1 MSSRSKLLCIA
12 SLLLTACSAEV
23 DDEST
28 GATESALMGTPT
40 DTYVWQQNP
49 AATEPNIAPTVR
61 QIGVARHYV
70 GEQNINVNEG
80 PMTNIRPKFVFL
92 SGSSPLTPVE
102 GDPCGHC
109 KR

>member
-40 DTYVWQQNP
+40 DTYGWEENP
-49 AATEPNIAPTVR
+49 AVSEPNIGPNVR
-61 QIGVARHYV
+61 QIGVARQYI
-70 GEQNINVNEG
+70 GEHTINVNEG
-80 PMTNIRPKFVFL
+80 AMKIRPKFVFL